1 MSHGIDPAAVYAA
14 AQDIRAGYGF
24 GAEMEAQRRILE
36 ANSKGD
42 SRQEAFWQEVSRTL
56 QSPGF
61 FYPGL

>member
-1 MSHGIDPAAVYAA
+1 MTAA
-14 AQDIRAGYGF
+14 AQTHRGSHGF

-42 SRQEAFWQEVSRTL
+42 EQAEAFWQEVARTL
-56 QSPGF
+56 LSPGF

>member
-1 MSHGIDPAAVYAA
+1 MNRPLDPAAVNAA
-14 AQDIRAGYGF
+14 AQNLRGSHGF

-42 SRQEAFWQEVSRTL
+42 EQAEAFWQEVARTL
-56 QSPGF
+56 LSPGF